1 MEEQKEEEEQEEE
14 HKEEEEQEEERKNDK
29 TPSNAKLNVGLVID
43 YIKEGEDWEV
53 GKIILRAAM
62 VRSVVNMQIT
72 GM

>member
-53 GKIILRAAM
+53 GQIISEL